1 MGSELEKLW
10 KVNTALNVS
19 VNKEALVYKGH
30 GLGDTRWK
38 GCAWK
43 LLLFEILIK
52 GFFVYNSS
60 WKFNYNFVTI
70 FLSLV

>member
-19 VNKEALVYKGH
+19 VNKEILVYKGH

-52 GFFVYNSS
+52 C
-60 WKFNYNFVTI
+60 
-70 FLSLV
+70 LSL